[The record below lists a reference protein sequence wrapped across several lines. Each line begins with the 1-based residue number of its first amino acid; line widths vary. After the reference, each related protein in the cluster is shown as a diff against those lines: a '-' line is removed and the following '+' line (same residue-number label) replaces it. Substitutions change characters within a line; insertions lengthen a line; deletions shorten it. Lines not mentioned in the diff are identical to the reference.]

1 MSFGGGQSAPD
12 PDPRIGEAA
21 LKSAEIGGKYLDWM
35 KDQSKISNK
44 WALDDRARHQTVFQ
58 PLQDEYIA
66 RSQEGPDYAGVEQD
80 VDRAAADASLQAS
93 QAQAQM
99 DRQLAAQG
107 IDPRSGRSA
116 ETMRRSELDEALMTT
131 GVSNQTRLQGRAAAE
146 AESEMMKSNA
156 INMGSGLGVNPA
168 TSLGLSNSSM
178 SSGFSGAMKGQGQMM
193 SGLNMQYGQ
202 QMDKWR
208 ADQEQSNS
216 LWGGIGNIAGLGI
229 SMMSSKE
236 YKEDKRPAKGV
247 LDAVRSM
254 PVEEWKYKEGLGDGG
269 AHVGPYAEDFH
280 AATGKGD
287 GKSIPI
293 IDAIGVT
300 MGAVQELDRKMRK
313 GEGRAK
319 GGNADDPGDRRG
331 SGPSPKSIMG
341 AI

>member
-1 MSFGGGQSAPD
+1 MSMGGGSSAPD
-12 PDPRIGEAA
+12 PDPNIGIAA
-21 LKSAEIGGKYLDWM
+21 RESAEIGRDYLNWM
-35 KDQSKISNK
+35 REQSEISNE
-44 WALDDRARHQTVFQ
+44 WADTDRERHQSVFV

-66 RSQEGPDYAGVEQD
+66 RVAEGPDYDGVEAD
-80 VDRAAADASLQAS
+80 VRNVRADTRLQLS
-93 QAQAQM
+93 QAQAQQE
-99 DRQLAAQG
+99 RAQAAMG
-107 IDPRSGRSA
+107 IDPRSGRSS
-116 ETMRRSELDEALMTT
+116 ETARRSELDEALAVA
-131 GVSNQTRLQGRAAAE
+131 GAGNATRLQGRQAAE
-146 AESEMMKSNA
+146 AEHEMVQSNA
-156 INMGSGLGVNPA
+156 INLGSGLGVNPA

-178 SSGFSGAMKGQGQMM
+178 SSGFSGAMQGQGQLID
-193 SGLNMQYGQ
+193 GLNMQHRQ
-202 QMDKWR
+202 KMAKWE
-208 ADQEQSNS
+208 ADQQQSNS
-216 LWGGIGNIAGLGI
+216 LWGGIGNLAGLGI

-313 GEGRAK
+313 GEGKAK